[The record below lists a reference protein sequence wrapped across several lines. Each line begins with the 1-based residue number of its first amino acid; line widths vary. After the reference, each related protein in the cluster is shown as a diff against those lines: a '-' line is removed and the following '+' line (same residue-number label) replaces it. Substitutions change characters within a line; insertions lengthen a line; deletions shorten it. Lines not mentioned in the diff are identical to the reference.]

1 MIKIAKGSHTSLEHF
16 GFGHKPKMLKGIP
29 PPFPPV
35 GPLQAHLAH
44 FSASTGW

>member
-1 MIKIAKGSHTSLEHF
+1 MVAEGNPSPT
-16 GFGHKPKMLKGIP
+16 
-29 PPFPPV
+29 PPV

>member
-1 MIKIAKGSHTSLEHF
+1 MESYFPQSPKGVHLLVTEGNPS
-16 GFGHKPKMLKGIP
+16 PI
-29 PPFPPV
+29 PPV